1 MALPLQSFQLTDPFT
16 TPQGWKIPIS
26 EGGLNAVAVVNNQ
39 SSTELAVYT
48 DLGRYL
54 TTIPARVLFM
64 PVVIPYV
71 ATYLEFRPG
80 TALAN
85 IVAASSTTNY
95 VNGVLYSAKELR
107 PPVQPVALARDVNVG
122 NSVTVGNA
130 SELIAGG
137 DADGLITRAEGG
149 IGTQYVD
156 LEPTH
161 SAPANNYGLKLQFWN
176 AGLVAYTT
184 VAVADNLGF
193 LITFAGLS
201 NTGGPTSL
209 SGGAI
214 TNIAGQA
221 LAGALGVVGTPVAP
235 AKVVVAVTT
244 LQTILTFTP
253 TVDGHYRANIN
264 PVLANGTSGNT
275 ITAKVNY
282 QDATGVNRSSNFQ
295 LISGSTSLIGAGVSS
310 FVNGAWAGV
319 PLYFFAKAGTAITI
333 QFQDPTNTPNDTVSA
348 ALERLG

>member
-16 TPQGWKIPIS
+16 TPLGWKIPIS

-39 SSTELAVYT
+39 SSTEFAVYT

-54 TTIPARVLFM
+54 ITIPARVLFV

-95 VNGVLYSAKELR
+95 VNGVLYSAKEPR
-107 PPVQPVALARDVNVG
+107 PQVQPVALARDVNVG
-122 NSVTVGNA
+122 NSVAVSNA
-130 SELIAGG
+130 TALIAGG
-137 DADGLITRAEGG
+137 QVDGITTIDSSAPSPDLIQ
-149 IGTQYVD
+149 IV
-156 LEPTH
+156 PTH
-161 SAPANNYGLKLQFWN
+161 NAVSTAHGLTLESWTGTIYTAELQAYLGVIIGNGDLNIANNHNL
-176 AGLVAYTT
+176 LVSG
-184 VAVADNLGF
+184 AV
-193 LITFAGLS
+193 TQV
-201 NTGGPTSL
+201 GGQT
-209 SGGAI
+209 
-214 TNIAGQA
+214 
-221 LAGALGVVGTPVAP
+221 LAGALGVVTTPPAP
-235 AKVVVAVTT
+235 VKVVVAVLT

-253 TVDGHYRANIN
+253 TVDGHYRANLTA
-264 PVLANGTSGNT
+264 VLANGTSGNA
-275 ITAKVNY
+275 ITGKVSY

-295 LISGSTSLIGAGVSS
+295 LISGSTSLIAAGVSS